1 MPTIKQLKK
10 IILKLEGTDENEL
23 RNLLKSTSLLS
34 LTQPVFF
41 DDLILIVKNI
51 AEKNIQGDFIEVGT
65 WRGGT
70 ALFLKGLIKH
80 YKLAKKL
87 WLFDNFDE
95 KLDLSIYKQEKDKKA
110 INLYFSWNDIIVPTK
125 KYVINNFKKF
135 NLYDSDL
142 KIIKGDIFK
151 TYSNYSDKKISLLR
165 IDIDFYESTFFV
177 LEKFYDKV
185 EKGGFIII
193 DDYGVD
199 KFNCK
204 DAVDKF
210 RNDNN
215 ITNELIKIGDFI
227 VYWIK

>member
-1 MPTIKQLKK
+1 MPTINQLRN
-10 IILKLEGTDENEL
+10 IILQLEGTDENEL
-23 RNLLKSTSLLS
+23 RNLLKTTSILS

-41 DDLILIVKNI
+41 DELILIVKDI
-51 AEKNIQGDFIEVGT
+51 AEKNIQGDFVEVGT
-65 WRGGT
+65 WRGAT
-70 ALFLKGLIKH
+70 ALFLKGLIRH

-95 KLDLSIYKQEKDKKA
+95 ELNLSIYKHEKDIKA
-110 INLYFSWNDIIVPTK
+110 INLYFNWKDIIVPTK

-135 NLYDSDL
+135 NLYDTDL
-142 KIIKGDIFK
+142 KITKGDIFE

-165 IDIDFYESTFFV
+165 IDVDFYESTFFV
-177 LEKFYDKV
+177 LEKFYEKV

-193 DDYGVD
+193 DDYGVN

-215 ITNELIKIGDFI
+215 ITNELIKIGDFV